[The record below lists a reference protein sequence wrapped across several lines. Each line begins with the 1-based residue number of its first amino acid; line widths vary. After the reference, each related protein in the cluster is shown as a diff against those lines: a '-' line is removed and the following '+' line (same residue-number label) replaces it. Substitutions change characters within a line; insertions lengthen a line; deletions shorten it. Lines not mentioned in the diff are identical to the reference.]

1 MPPRGIRR
9 YLPQREKFADGYTE
23 AKHAI
28 VAVAIVGEV
37 LQGGLVFGWNAL
49 ALMLQRLGNFAGKC
63 ADVSEGEPLALLMP
77 RANCCERAFSC
88 LQDPGQ
94 HQQGC
99 RGNTFLRP
107 MASVW
112 A

>member
-1 MPPRGIRR
+1 MPPRGIRK
-9 YLPQREKFADGYTE
+9 YIPQREKFAHGYTE

-63 ADVSEGEPLALLMP
+63 ADVSEGQPLAFQHAQHLLDSQ
-77 RANCCERAFSC
+77 R
-88 LQDPGQ
+88 L
-94 HQQGC
+94 
-99 RGNTFLRP
+99 L
-107 MASVW
+107 
-112 A
+112 